1 LPDLFAQADW
11 RRAAGR
17 GRKEASQFL
26 QDLVMRPSFPLI
38 SLAILASA
46 PAAAQAVGLGEIVSH
61 TPIWVW
67 PLLLYVLAMT
77 LRATRQRTASLGR
90 LLAIPALF
98 IVWGLSGLLTRH
110 SIGLGLGL
118 DWLAAAA
125 GGAALACFVGRP
137 VVLAADRESRQVT
150 LAGSWAPFIRVTA
163 IFTMKYTLAVMM
175 AVRSDLR
182 EPLSWAD
189 AAVSGFS
196 LGYFL
201 SWGVALSAAYTARF
215 SALPMI
221 QR

>member
-1 LPDLFAQADW
+1 
-11 RRAAGR
+11 
-17 GRKEASQFL
+17 
-26 QDLVMRPSFPLI
+26 MRSSFPLI

-46 PAAAQAVGLGEIVSH
+46 PAAAQAAGLGDIVRH

-98 IVWGLSGLLTRH
+98 IVWGLSGLLSRH

-125 GGAALACFVGRP
+125 CGAALACFAGKP

-163 IFTMKYTLAVMM
+163 IFTTKYALGVTM
-175 AVRSDLR
+175 AVRPDLQ

-196 LGYFL
+196 VGYFL
-201 SWGVALSAAYTARF
+201 SWGVGLFTAYTARF
-215 SALPMI
+215 APLPMI